1 MIVTIGNAIC
11 KYLQTRSDDKLFKAI
26 MDFIYNNKLVDARGI
41 NLNSVQM
48 PIDKKI
54 EFEYLVNGI
63 THERVYLYFSK
74 YPHLIALIQTNNYGL
89 NVKQYSKGGFYWNE
103 LENKYRE
110 YFGNI
115 FSDDEIE
122 KIIHL
127 HMDLDNDNR
136 MLGIDEYSSKIDLI
150 WFLET
155 VQKDRTLLKQCQHIS
170 DRFELNLKQS
180 LHICRNYYHFPLWR
194 ELLDY
199 SKNVDQEL
207 IKKIKYIANNSK
219 VKIIQTLDDLVKNSY
234 DSLKSFELIY
244 FKARNMQRGGPRS
257 SEEKPS
263 NCFDG
268 DFRSQEREVRSIL
281 PNGEDRIFSFGEEIR
296 HEEGV
301 KKMYVDLMPELKALS
316 TTLARN
322 LAFYASREL
331 NAITFIIEGN
341 YCQIYVPEFLTEEQV
356 RKCKLWLENGRN
368 GVFGIC
374 VCVPTKMAINVLKDD
389 ENGSPEFDCNKAQ
402 QFISELKGT
411 KTNNNG
417 IHI

>member
-1 MIVTIGNAIC
+1 MTIGNAIC

-26 MDFIYNNKLVDARGI
+26 MDFIYNNKLVDDRGI

-89 NVKQYSKGGFYWNE
+89 NVKQYSKGGIYWNE

-122 KIIHL
+122 KIIRL

-136 MLGIDEYSSKIDLI
+136 MYGIDEYSSKIDLI
-150 WFLET
+150 WLLEK
-155 VQKDRTLLKQCQHIS
+155 VQTDRSLLKQCQYIS

-180 LHICRNYYHFPLWR
+180 LHICRNYYCFPLWR
-194 ELLDY
+194 DLLYY
-199 SKNVDQEL
+199 SKNIDQD
-207 IKKIKYIANNSK
+207 IVKKIKYIANTSK
-219 VKIIQTLDDLVKNSY
+219 VKKIQTLDDILSNSY
-234 DSLKSFELIY
+234 ENIKSFEVVI
-244 FKARNMQRGGPRS
+244 FKSKNMQRGGPKSTTEES
-257 SEEKPS
+257 SR
-263 NCFDG
+263 CFNG
-268 DFRSQEREVRSIL
+268 LYLSQEREVRSIL
-281 PNGEDRIFSFGEEIR
+281 PDGDNIVLSFGEETR
-296 HEEGV
+296 HEEAV
-301 KKMYVDLMPELKALS
+301 RKMYSNLLPVLKTS
-316 TTLARN
+316 RGNQARII
-322 LAFYASREL
+322 AFYAAREL
-331 NAITFIIEGN
+331 NAITYIIEKN
-341 YCQIYVPEFLTEEQV
+341 YCQIYVPEKITEEQAA
-356 RKCKLWLENGRN
+356 KCKLWLENGKN
-368 GVFGIC
+368 GIFGIC
-374 VCVPTKMAINVLKDD
+374 LCIPSKTAIKILKSEED
-389 ENGSPEFDCNKAQ
+389 GSPEFDWEKAQ